1 VAGTGPIDVW
11 GAVRDERI
19 ALLVDLER
27 LAPAQWEAQSLCTDW
42 RVRDV
47 VAHLVGA
54 VEAGAA
60 ALFLAMVRSGFN
72 LQRMLGADARRRSR
86 GLTPGQ
92 LLSAYRGTVGS
103 QRLPPGTR
111 PWQMLSDTMIH
122 GQDIRRALGLRREFP
137 PDRLAT
143 VMDHLAPVNTILGV
157 RRRIEG
163 LRLRA
168 TDMDWS
174 HGDGPD
180 VAGPGEALLM
190 VMTGRPAA
198 LADVSGEGAT
208 VLQQRI
214 APA

>member
-1 VAGTGPIDVW
+1 LAGVDAIDVW

-19 ALLVDLER
+19 ALIVDLER

-47 VAHLVGA
+47 VAHLVGS

-60 ALFLAMVRSGFN
+60 ALFLALARSGFN
-72 LQRMLGADARRRSR
+72 LQRMLGEDARRRGR
-86 GLTPGQ
+86 GLTPDQ

-122 GQDIRRALGLRREFP
+122 GQDIRRPLGLRREFP
-137 PDRLAT
+137 AGRLAT
-143 VMDHLAPVNTILGV
+143 VMDHLAPINTILGV

-174 HGDGPD
+174 HGAGPE
-180 VAGPGEALLM
+180 VAGPAEALLM
-190 VMTGRPAA
+190 VMTGRPAG
-198 LADVSGEGAT
+198 LVELTGEGAAT
-208 VLQQRI
+208 LGQRLG
-214 APA
+214 AA